1 MLIELYNFSKRENST
16 KQVSPSDPSKLTIS
30 NAYLKDS
37 TSFQNPTI
45 ILKEKPNGTVFS
57 PSVYNYCSIPYWQ
70 RYYFVTDWRWENG
83 VWEVDLKV
91 DVLASFKTAIGST
104 SAYIIRAASQYN
116 GDILDTFYPTTTVT
130 AITKQQV
137 SSEIFHTT
145 IPGGCFILGCINN
158 SNSVNRVGSV
168 TYYVLTATQ
177 LTGVLVYMFGSGIY
191 QSSSINEISE
201 GLYKSMFDPFQYVV
215 SCMWFPYAASAV
227 GETETD
233 TVKVGYWDTG
243 VSALRLRQI
252 ISEIGFKTGVP
263 IARHP
268 QIARG
273 AYLDHAP
280 YTKLT
285 LFYPPFGEIPID
297 TAFMIFGN
305 NNYLYGKIYLDFI
318 TGIANCYVTITDGYD
333 TDTTADPYRFMTMRT
348 SQIGVPIQISQVMSD
363 YASTLSSVGSAVGNA
378 FTWNFTGVFKDI
390 MASYA
395 TDMPKVSSQGANGSF
410 IEVIEPPYLIV
421 EHKQVVDENL
431 TEFGRPLC
439 NTRTINQLS
448 GYIQTGEADHA
459 IGGTDGE
466 RKEINKYL
474 KEGFFYE

>member
-1 MLIELYNFSKRENST
+1 MK
-16 KQVSPSDPSKLTIS
+16 
-30 NAYLKDS
+30 
-37 TSFQNPTI
+37 
-45 ILKEKPNGTVFS
+45 
-57 PSVYNYCSIPYWQ
+57 
-70 RYYFVTDWRWENG
+70 
-83 VWEVDLKV
+83 
-91 DVLASFKTAIGST
+91 
-104 SAYIIRAASQYN
+104 
-116 GDILDTFYPTTTVT
+116 
-130 AITKQQV
+130 
-137 SSEIFHTT
+137 
-145 IPGGCFILGCINN
+145 
-158 SNSVNRVGSV
+158 
-168 TYYVLTATQ
+168 
-177 LTGVLVYMFGSGIY
+177 
-191 QSSSINEISE
+191 
-201 GLYKSMFDPFQYVV
+201 
-215 SCMWFPYAASAV
+215 
-227 GETETD
+227 
-233 TVKVGYWDTG
+233 
-243 VSALRLRQI
+243 LRQI